1 MNTGRS
7 GARLSGQ
14 GFVLFVLCVASFLSA
29 LNFFATSPF
38 YPEMASDLGT
48 TIPLLGQAITM
59 MLIVS
64 AVLGLVVGPLADT
77 FGYRRLLMLGV
88 VAISANLIGT
98 AITPGFPPLLGL
110 SLVGAL
116 GDALVFGLTIAL
128 ASTLFAGPERRRAI
142 SWTIAALSVGA
153 IAGVPV
159 LTTIG
164 DAAGWRVAIGAAGIA
179 SIAVAWMVHVAL
191 PADQVHPGIRFRA
204 RDTLAAYAPLL
215 GHAPTLRLL
224 AVTMLRALWF
234 LGLVTYLGAY
244 LGDEL
249 VLTTRQVGLAYML
262 GGTGSTIGS
271 FIAGTR
277 LVERQARGI
286 VALANVGGGLLLG
299 IILSGSSTLVTLT
312 LLPLSTAMASIGGVG
327 VATLLAVESPA
338 KAGTTMALNAS
349 LLNAGAAAGAAIGG
363 ALIAVG
369 GYGSMGIGLPAFA
382 FAAAIVAWWPGG
394 PSR

>member
-1 MNTGRS
+1 MNS
-7 GARLSGQ
+7 GESGSRLRGSS
-14 GFVLFVLCVASFLSA
+14 FVLFVLCVASFLSA

-38 YPEMASDLGT
+38 YPEMAGDLGT

-59 MLIVS
+59 MLIIS
-64 AVLGLVVGPLADT
+64 AVLGLIVGPLADS
-77 FGYRRLLMLGV
+77 FGYRRLLTLGV

-98 AITPGFPPLLGL
+98 AITPGYPPLLGL

-128 ASTLFAGPERRRAI
+128 ASTLFTGSERRRAI

-191 PADQVHPGIRFRA
+191 PADQVHPGTRFRTQ
-204 RDTLAAYAPLL
+204 DILAAYAPLL

-224 AVTMLRALWF
+224 AVTILRALWF

-249 VLTTRQVGLAYML
+249 GLTTRQVGLAYML

-271 FIAGTR
+271 FIAGTQ

-299 IILSGSSTLVTLT
+299 IILSGSSTVVALT

>member
-1 MNTGRS
+1 MNS
-7 GARLSGQ
+7 GESGSRLRGSS
-14 GFVLFVLCVASFLSA
+14 FVLFVLCVASFLSA

-38 YPEMASDLGT
+38 YPEMAGDLGT

-59 MLIVS
+59 MLIIS
-64 AVLGLVVGPLADT
+64 AVLGLIVGPLADT
-77 FGYRRLLMLGV
+77 FGYRRLLTLGV

-110 SLVGAL
+110 SVVGAL

-191 PADQVHPGIRFRA
+191 PADQVLPGTRFRGQ
-204 RDTLAAYAPLL
+204 DILAAYAPLL

-249 VLTTRQVGLAYML
+249 GLTTRQVGLAYML

-277 LVERQARGI
+277 LVERQARGM

-299 IILSGSSTLVTLT
+299 IILSGSSTLVAFT

-382 FAAAIVAWWPGG
+382 FAAAIVAWWPGVKR
-394 PSR
+394 P

>member
-1 MNTGRS
+1 
-7 GARLSGQ
+7 
-14 GFVLFVLCVASFLSA
+14 VLFVLCVASFLSA

-204 RDTLAAYAPLL
+204 RDILAAYAPLL

-249 VLTTRQVGLAYML
+249 SLTTRQVGLAYML

>member
-1 MNTGRS
+1 
-7 GARLSGQ
+7 
-14 GFVLFVLCVASFLSA
+14 VLFVLCVASFLSA

-128 ASTLFAGPERRRAI
+128 ASTHFAGPERRRAI

-204 RDTLAAYAPLL
+204 RDILAAYAPLL

-249 VLTTRQVGLAYML
+249 SLTTRQVGLAYML

>member
-1 MNTGRS
+1 VNTGRS
-7 GARLSGQ
+7 GARLRGQ

-204 RDTLAAYAPLL
+204 RDILAAYAPLL

-224 AVTMLRALWF
+224 AVTRLRALWF

-249 VLTTRQVGLAYML
+249 SLTTRQVGLAYML

>member
-7 GARLSGQ
+7 GARLRGQ

-179 SIAVAWMVHVAL
+179 SIAVAWMVHVTL
-191 PADQVHPGIRFRA
+191 PADQVLPGARFRA
-204 RDTLAAYAPLL
+204 QDILAAYAPLL

-249 VLTTRQVGLAYML
+249 GLTTRQVGLAYML

-277 LVERQARGI
+277 LVERQARGM

-299 IILSGSSTLVTLT
+299 IILSGSSTLVAFT

-349 LLNAGAAAGAAIGG
+349 LLNAGAAAGAAAGG

-382 FAAAIVAWWPGG
+382 FAAAIVAWWPGVKR
-394 PSR
+394 P

>member
-1 MNTGRS
+1 MNS
-7 GARLSGQ
+7 GEAGSRVRGSS
-14 GFVLFVLCVASFLSA
+14 FVLFVLCVASFLSA

-38 YPEMASDLGT
+38 YPEMAGDLGT

-77 FGYRRLLMLGV
+77 FGYRRLLTLGV
-88 VAISANLIGT
+88 VAISANLVGT
-98 AITPGFPPLLGL
+98 AVTPGILPLLGL
-110 SLVGAL
+110 SVVGAL

-179 SIAVAWMVHVAL
+179 SIAVAWMVHIAL
-191 PADQVHPGIRFRA
+191 PADQVQPGTRFRA
-204 RDTLAAYAPLL
+204 RDILAAYAPLL

-249 VLTTRQVGLAYML
+249 GLTTQQVGLAYML

-299 IILSGSSTLVTLT
+299 IILSGSSTLVALT

-338 KAGTTMALNAS
+338 KAGTTMALNVS
-349 LLNAGAAAGAAIGG
+349 LLNAGAAGGAAIGG

-394 PSR
+394 QGR

>member
-1 MNTGRS
+1 MNS
-7 GARLSGQ
+7 GESGSRLRGSS
-14 GFVLFVLCVASFLSA
+14 FVLFVLCVASFLSA

-38 YPEMASDLGT
+38 YPEMAGDLGT

-59 MLIVS
+59 MLIIS
-64 AVLGLVVGPLADT
+64 AVLGLIVGPLADT
-77 FGYRRLLMLGV
+77 FGYRRLLTLGV

-110 SLVGAL
+110 SVVGAL

-159 LTTIG
+159 LTTIV

-191 PADQVHPGIRFRA
+191 PADQVLPGTRFRGQ
-204 RDTLAAYAPLL
+204 DILAAYAPLL

-249 VLTTRQVGLAYML
+249 GLTTRQVGLAYML

-277 LVERQARGI
+277 LVERQARGM

-299 IILSGSSTLVTLT
+299 IILSGSSTLVAFT

-382 FAAAIVAWWPGG
+382 FAAAIVAWWPGVKR
-394 PSR
+394 P

>member
-1 MNTGRS
+1 
-7 GARLSGQ
+7 
-14 GFVLFVLCVASFLSA
+14 VLFVLCVASFLSA

>member
-1 MNTGRS
+1 MNS
-7 GARLSGQ
+7 GESGSRLRGSS
-14 GFVLFVLCVASFLSA
+14 FVLFVLCVASFLSA

-38 YPEMASDLGT
+38 YPEMAGDLGT

-59 MLIVS
+59 MLIIS
-64 AVLGLVVGPLADT
+64 AVLGLIVGPLADT
-77 FGYRRLLMLGV
+77 FGYRRLLTLGV

-110 SLVGAL
+110 SVVGAL

-191 PADQVHPGIRFRA
+191 PADQVLPGTRFRGQ
-204 RDTLAAYAPLL
+204 DILAAYAPLL

-249 VLTTRQVGLAYML
+249 GLTTRQVGLAYML
-262 GGTGSTIGS
+262 SGTGSTIGS

-277 LVERQARGI
+277 LVERQARGM

-299 IILSGSSTLVTLT
+299 IILSGSSTLVAFT

-382 FAAAIVAWWPGG
+382 FAAAIVAWWPGVKR
-394 PSR
+394 P

>member
-1 MNTGRS
+1 
-7 GARLSGQ
+7 
-14 GFVLFVLCVASFLSA
+14 
-29 LNFFATSPF
+29 
-38 YPEMASDLGT
+38 
-48 TIPLLGQAITM
+48 
-59 MLIVS
+59 
-64 AVLGLVVGPLADT
+64 
-77 FGYRRLLMLGV
+77 

-179 SIAVAWMVHVAL
+179 SIAVAWMVYVAL

-204 RDTLAAYAPLL
+204 RDILAAYAPLL

-249 VLTTRQVGLAYML
+249 SLTTRQVGLAYML